1 MSCEFNNVNAFEKK
15 IKKVKIVFNISVYIP
30 VKAEQIVFK
39 VDNGCLFKC
48 DSIFL
53 IY

>member
-1 MSCEFNNVNAFEKK
+1 MSFEFNNVSAFEKN
-15 IKKVKIVFNISVYIP
+15 KKVKIVVNISVYIP

-48 DSIFL
+48 NL
-53 IY
+53 NL